1 MVFCHSSL
9 SILTHILSI
18 FVTFFQLK
26 SVLSSTIYPS
36 PFFFFLVTIYSGKSF
51 SVLSLSTYLCL
62 ESKLSFLQTHGSY
75 FYIHAVDLSLLIES
89 LIYLHL
95 ESLMIIYQFAR
106 AALIKYHRLGG
117 LDNRN
122 AFSQSSRSCKSE
134 VKVFGKLMLFIFFP
148 ESSLLGLQMAVFF
161 PGSSCA
167 FTWFPLYISVS

>member
-18 FVTFFQLK
+18 FFSCNFFL
-26 SVLSSTIYPS
+26 VEIYFVQYYLPQ
-36 PFFFFLVTIYSGKSF
+36 PFFFFFLVTIYSGKSF

-95 ESLMIIYQFAR
+95 ESLMITYQFAR

-122 AFSQSSRSCKSE
+122 AFSQSSRGCKSE
-134 VKVFGKLMLFIFFP
+134 VKVFGKLMLFFFF
-148 ESSLLGLQMAVFF
+148 S
-161 PGSSCA
+161 
-167 FTWFPLYISVS
+167 